1 LQGSSIYLTSTQS
14 IPINTPTAEK
24 THNSGKSS
32 YHKFY
37 PTPPSKYNEGTQAI
51 ISGDRVIINA
61 KKDHVI
67 LDAGLTLSFNAQK
80 GFNFDTPKNFVI
92 KTGTTI
98 RLGKEFAP
106 HPLIKGDKMVDL
118 LDSLITE
125 LSKLATTF
133 QSIPVPGMEGV
144 KAAST
149 ILVPKLAEL
158 KASLPA
164 TKSNKTF
171 TL

>member
-1 LQGSSIYLTSTQS
+1 M
-14 IPINTPTAEK
+14 P
-24 THNSGKSS
+24 
-32 YHKFY
+32 
-37 PTPPSKYNEGTQAI
+37 
-51 ISGDRVIINA
+51 
-61 KKDHVI
+61 
-67 LDAGLTLSFNAQK
+67 QK
-80 GFNFDTPKNFVI
+80 GFNFDTPKNFVV

-106 HPLIKGDKMVDL
+106 HPLVKGDKMVNL
-118 LDSLITE
+118 LDSLISE
-125 LSKLATTF
+125 LSNLAITL
-133 QSIPVPGMEGV
+133 QSVPVPGMEGV

-164 TKSNKTF
+164 TKSTKTF